1 MEKLREKNERLGQP
15 FEYNIVL
22 IGFMGVGKSTIS
34 KKLSEICSMDV
45 VEMDQLIAQREAMR
59 ITEIFET

>member
-1 MEKLREKNERLGQP
+1 MEKSREKNERLGQP

-34 KKLSEICSMDV
+34 KKLSEG
-45 VEMDQLIAQREAMR
+45 R
-59 ITEIFET
+59 FELNKTIN